1 MIFKL
6 LQRGK
11 RLISPLSLS
20 FDIPVEIA
28 FFFSFLAFLSLGV
41 NYALQSCL
49 EVGEHF
55 PTGVIL

>member
-6 LQRGK
+6 LQGGK

-20 FDIPVEIA
+20 FDAPAEMA
-28 FFFSFLAFLSLGV
+28 FFFFLAFLSLGV
-41 NYALQSCL
+41 NYALQSRL
-49 EVGEHF
+49 EVGVHF

>member
-6 LQRGK
+6 LQGGK

-20 FDIPVEIA
+20 FDAPAEMA
-28 FFFSFLAFLSLGV
+28 FFFFFLAFLSLGV
-41 NYALQSCL
+41 NYALQSRL
-49 EVGEHF
+49 EVGVHF